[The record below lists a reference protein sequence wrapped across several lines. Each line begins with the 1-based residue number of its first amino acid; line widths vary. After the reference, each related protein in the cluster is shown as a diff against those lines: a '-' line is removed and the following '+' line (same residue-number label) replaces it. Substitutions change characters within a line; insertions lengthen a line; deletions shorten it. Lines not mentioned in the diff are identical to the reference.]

1 MKIKAIGFDLAKNVF
16 QVHGVDETGRPILCK
31 RLRRSQV
38 MEFFARLEPC
48 LVGMEACAGAHHWAR
63 QLKKLG
69 HDVRLISPQFVKRFV
84 TGNKNDKRD
93 AEAICEALLHRVT
106 RFVPVKTEEQQA
118 VLSLHRMREGYVQ
131 SRTALVNRMRG
142 LLAEFGE
149 VVPKGRRTFEEAL
162 PRLLQEG
169 QAIPEL
175 LRPVLLQ
182 ARGELAKLNDQIASI
197 EARLRSWH
205 RTNEASRRLEEIP
218 GVGMMTATAAVA
230 TLGGNAKLFDRGR
243 QFAAW
248 VGLTPREHS
257 SGEKRLLLGI
267 TKHGDSYLRK
277 LLVHG
282 ARAVVS
288 KHRPEKNAWLT
299 ALLKRR
305 PRNVATV
312 ALAQRNARVLWAMLA
327 YGTNYQPKGTL
338 ILN

>member
-16 QVHGVDETGRPILCK
+16 QLHGLDESRKHILRK
-31 RLRRSQV
+31 QLRRAQV
-38 MEFFARLEPC
+38 LEFFARLEPC
-48 LVGMEACAGAHHWAR
+48 LVGMEACGGAHYWAR
-63 QLKKLG
+63 ELQKFG

-84 TGNKNDKRD
+84 TGSKNDKRD
-93 AEAICEALLHRVT
+93 AEAICDALLHHST

-131 SRTALVNRMRG
+131 TRTALINRLRG

-149 VVPKGRRTFEEAL
+149 VAPKRRRSLEEAL

-169 QAIPEL
+169 QRIPEL
-175 LRPVLLQ
+175 LRPVLAH
-182 ARGELAKLNDQIASI
+182 ARTELAKLNDQIASI
-197 EARLRSWH
+197 EVRLRSWH
-205 RTNEASRRLEEIP
+205 RANEASRRLEEIP
-218 GVGMMTATAAVA
+218 GIGLMTATAAVA
-230 TLGGNAKLFDRGR
+230 TVGGNAKLFDRGR

-257 SGEKRLLLGI
+257 SGEKRVLLGI

-288 KHRPEKNAWLT
+288 KHRPGKNNPWLT
-299 ALLKRR
+299 ALLQRR
-305 PRNVATV
+305 PKNVATV

-327 YGTNYQPKGTL
+327 YGTSYQPKAA
-338 ILN
+338 